1 MPEQLRKN
9 SYLEKIMK
17 KTLELIHKSGQGLVE
32 YALLLALLTIGMIL
46 VLSLNGT
53 SVSDLYC
60 RVASGI
66 GGGKACNERQKYCE
80 DTFDKDL
87 SQWQTSTNMSL
98 NNGQM
103 CFSNGL
109 QSLNKC
115 SVKLPESDYDIN
127 LNDVN
132 LSNGNGYGAYF
143 RTTVDGNGL
152 DGYVFQYDPGLKSS
166 TYPNG
171 AFVIRQWVNGR
182 EVWDPIAI
190 APMGPDVFNTP
201 HDFNISVKGDTYT
214 VTMDGKQVLTAKDST
229 YPTGGTGIR
238 SWDSTSACMGDYS
251 ILESQ

>member
-1 MPEQLRKN
+1 
-9 SYLEKIMK
+9 MK
-17 KTLELIHKSGQGLVE
+17 KTSELNDKSGQGLVE

-66 GGGKACNERQKYCE
+66 GGGKACNERQKHCE

-87 SQWQTSTNMSL
+87 NQWQTSTNMSL
-98 NNGQM
+98 KNGQM
-103 CFSNGL
+103 CFGNGL
-109 QSLNKC
+109 QVLNKC
-115 SVKLPESDYDIN
+115 STKLPKSDYDIN

-143 RTTVDGNGL
+143 RTTVDANGL
-152 DGYVFQYDPGLKSS
+152 DGYVFQYDPGATGYGNK
-166 TYPNG
+166 NG
-171 AFVIRQWVNGR
+171 SVLIRRWINGV
-182 EVWDPIAI
+182 EVTTPIAV
-190 APMGPDVFNTP
+190 APLSGTTTYNVP
-201 HDFNISVKGDTYT
+201 HDFKITVKGDTFT
-214 VTMDGKQVLTAKDST
+214 VSMDGKQILSAKDST
-229 YPTGGTGIR
+229 YPTGGTGLR